1 MRSFRTELENPVVE
15 QDILDLEKKI
25 RLFHEGNIDDEKFR
39 SLRLARGVYGQR
51 QPGVQMIRIKIPY
64 GKLTMRQL
72 NRICEVSDTYSNGK
86 LHITTRQDIQIHYVS
101 LDDAPQLWAE
111 LEKDEVTL
119 REACGNTV
127 RNITASE
134 KAGIDAEEPFDV
146 TPYAHATFEYFL
158 RNPICQEMGR
168 KFKIAFSSS
177 EADTA
182 FAFIHDVGAIPV
194 VKTIDGE
201 EKRGFKV
208 LIGGGLGAQPYIA
221 ETAAEFMEEEK
232 LIPFIE
238 SLVRVFDRHGER
250 NRRMKARM
258 KFLLQDI
265 GKEELLRLAEEER
278 KSLKNQEIWVD
289 RSKVDSVVLPQEHA
303 AVEVEVTDEAK
314 FQKWKEANVFAQKQ
328 EGFYGILVRL
338 TLGNFDTTT
347 ARELIKIVEKYTA
360 DDFRLTIRQGILLKY
375 VREADL
381 KAIYNELD
389 KIGFAELGYD
399 TTADITACPGTD
411 TCVLGISSST
421 GIARV
426 LEDLVKVEYPD
437 LVTDDTFKIK
447 ISGCPNACGQ
457 HTIAQF
463 GIHGSSLRN
472 KANKMLLPA
481 AQILLGGGFDSTNT
495 PHIAD
500 KVIKIPSKRI
510 EDAFRIVVD
519 NYDEN
524 STEGEYFVDYY
535 KRQGK
540 DYFYD
545 ILKPLAVL
553 DDLTPEDY
561 LDWYTEEDKFQLHKA
576 VGECA
581 GVIIDLVQTLIFEA
595 EEKAGWAEEA
605 FKKGLFADAI
615 YHAYSSYVNAAK
627 ALLLDK
633 KVKLNSHMTVINRFA
648 EHYDAQFN
656 FAEGSFVDHVLRINK
671 NEPSEEFAKQYIE
684 EAKVFL
690 NDVSNLRKEDLAT
703 EDA

>member
-1 MRSFRTELENPVVE
+1 MRSFRTELENPTVE
-15 QDILDLEKKI
+15 KDILDLEKKI
-25 RLFHEGNIDDEKFR
+25 RLFHEGQIDDDKFR

-64 GKLTMRQL
+64 GKLTVRQL
-72 NRICEVSDTYSNGK
+72 DRICAVSDEYSNGK

-101 LDDAPQLWAE
+101 LDDSPKLWHE

-134 KAGIDAEEPFDV
+134 LAGIDPAEPFDV
-146 TPYAHATFEYFL
+146 TPYAHAAFEYFL

-177 EADTA
+177 VEDTA

-201 EKRGFKV
+201 ERRGFKV
-208 LIGGGLGAQPYIA
+208 LIGGGLGAQPRMA
-221 ETAAEFMEEEK
+221 ETAYEFLEEEK
-232 LIPFIE
+232 LIPFTE
-238 SLVRVFDRHGER
+238 ALVRVFDRHGER

-265 GKEELLRLAEEER
+265 GLEELLRLAEEER
-278 KSLKNQEIWVD
+278 LALKNKEIWVD
-289 RSKVDSVVLPQEHA
+289 RSKVDQVILPKETSN
-303 AVEVEVTDEAK
+303 VEVSIEDQDK
-314 FQKWKEANVFAQKQ
+314 FEKWSKANVFEQKQ
-328 EGFYGILVRL
+328 EGFYGVLVRL
-338 TLGNFDTTT
+338 KLGNFDTTI
-347 ARELIKIVEKYTA
+347 ARKLIDIVKDYAA
-360 DDFRLTIRQGILLKY
+360 DDIRLTIRQGILLKY
-375 VREADL
+375 VRKENL
-381 KAIYNELD
+381 KVLFNALNE
-389 KIGFAELGYD
+389 IGFAEPGYD
-399 TTADITACPGTD
+399 STADITACPGTD

-426 LEDLVKVEYPD
+426 LGDLIKEEYPD
-437 LVTDDTFKIK
+437 LLTEDTFKIK

-481 AQILLGGGFDSTNT
+481 AQILLGGGFDGENN

-510 EDAFRIVVD
+510 QDAFRTVVD
-519 NYDEN
+519 DHEEN

-540 DYFYD
+540 DYFYEL
-545 ILKPLAVL
+545 LKHLA
-553 DDLTPEDY
+553 DLESLEPQDY

-595 EEKAGWAEEA
+595 EEKVGWANEA
-605 FKKGLFADAI
+605 FENGLYADAV
-615 YHAYSSYVNAAK
+615 YHTYAAYVSAAK

-633 KVKLNSHMTVINRFA
+633 KVKLNSQMTVISRFA
-648 EHYDAQFN
+648 EHYDDQFN

-671 NEPSEEFAKQYIE
+671 HEPTKEFAEVYFSE
-684 EAKVFL
+684 VKVFL
-690 NDVSNLRKEDLAT
+690 NDIDKIRKQDLAA
-703 EDA
+703 EEA

>member
-1 MRSFRTELENPVVE
+1 MQSFRTELENPVVE

-25 RLFHEGNIDDEKFR
+25 RLFHNGEIDDDKFR

-64 GKLTMRQL
+64 GKLTTRQL
-72 NRICEVSDTYSNGK
+72 NRICDVSDEYSNGK

-101 LDDAPQLWAE
+101 LDDSPRLWHE

-134 KAGIDAEEPFDV
+134 LAGIDPAEPFDV

-177 EADTA
+177 VEDTA

-201 EKRGFKV
+201 ERRGFKV
-208 LIGGGLGAQPYIA
+208 LIGGGLGAQPYMA
-221 ETAAEFMEEEK
+221 ETAYEFLEEEK
-232 LIPFIE
+232 LIPFTE
-238 SLVRVFDRHGER
+238 SLIRVFDRHGER

-258 KFLLQDI
+258 KFLIQDI
-265 GKEELLRLAEEER
+265 GKEELLRLAQEEFN
-278 KSLKNQEIWVD
+278 SLENKEIWVD
-289 RSKVDSVVLPQEHA
+289 RSKVDQTELPKKGA
-303 AVEVEVTDEAK
+303 AVEVEIKDQAK
-314 FQKWKEANVFAQKQ
+314 FDKWSEANVFEQKQ
-328 EGFYGILVRL
+328 EGYYGVLVRL
-338 TLGNFDTTT
+338 PLGNFDTTT
-347 ARELIKIVEKYTA
+347 ARTLSQIVTDYAA
-360 DDFRLTIRQGILLKY
+360 DDIRLTIRQGILLKY
-375 VREADL
+375 VQKENL
-381 KAIYNELD
+381 KALFNALD
-389 KIGFAELGYD
+389 AIGFAEPGYD

-421 GIARV
+421 GLARV
-426 LEDLVKVEYPD
+426 LGDLIKVEYPD
-437 LVTDDTFKIK
+437 LLTDDTFKIK

-472 KANKMLLPA
+472 KENKMLLPA
-481 AQILLGGGFDSTNT
+481 AQILLGGGFDGESN

-510 EDAFRIVVD
+510 QDAFRAVVD
-519 NYDEN
+519 DYDQN
-524 STEGEYFVDYY
+524 APEGQYFVDYY
-535 KRQGK
+535 KAQGK
-540 DYFYD
+540 EYFYD
-545 ILKPLAVL
+545 LLKHLG
-553 DDLTPEDY
+553 DLSTLVPEDY
-561 LDWYTEEDKFQLHKA
+561 LDWYTEVDKFELHKA

-581 GVIIDLVQTLIFEA
+581 GVIIDLVQTLILEA
-595 EEKAGWAEEA
+595 EEKVGWANEA
-605 FKKGLFADAI
+605 ISKGLFADAV
-615 YHAYSSYVNAAK
+615 YHTYQAYVSAAK

-648 EHYDAQFN
+648 EHYDEKLQ

-671 NEPSEEFAKQYIE
+671 NEPTAEFAQTYFDEI
-684 EAKVFL
+684 KVFL
-690 NDVSNLRKEDLAT
+690 ENVSRIRKEDLQEA
-703 EDA
+703 

>member
-1 MRSFRTELENPVVE
+1 MRSFRTELENEIVE
-15 QDILDLEKKI
+15 KDILDLEKKI
-25 RLFHEGNIDDEKFR
+25 RLFHEGNIDDDKFR

-51 QPGVQMIRIKIPY
+51 QAGVQMIRIKIPY
-64 GKLTMRQL
+64 GKLTTRQL
-72 NRICEVSDTYSNGK
+72 NRICEVSDQYSNGK

-101 LDDAPQLWAE
+101 LDDSPALWSE

-134 KAGIDAEEPFDV
+134 KAGIDPNEPFDV
-146 TPYAHATFEYFL
+146 TPYAHAAFEYFL

-177 EADTA
+177 ESDTA

-194 VKTIDGE
+194 VKTVDGKE
-201 EKRGFKV
+201 VRGFKV
-208 LIGGGLGAQPYIA
+208 LIGGGLGAQPYMA
-221 ETAAEFMEEEK
+221 ETAYEFLEEEK
-232 LIPFIE
+232 LIPFTE
-238 SLVRVFDRHGER
+238 ALVRVFDRFGER

-278 KSLKNQEIWVD
+278 LALKNQEIWVD
-289 RSKVDSVVLPQEHA
+289 RSKVDSVVLPKEHTS
-303 AVEVEVTDEAK
+303 VEVEILD
-314 FQKWKEANVFAQKQ
+314 QKKYDKWLNANVFEQKQ
-328 EGFYGILVRL
+328 KGFFGVLVRL
-338 TLGNFDTTT
+338 QLGNFDTAT
-347 ARELIKIVEKYTA
+347 ARKLIKIVEKYTA
-360 DDFRLTIRQGILLKY
+360 DDIRLTIRQGLLLKFISK
-375 VREADL
+375 EDL
-381 KAIYNELD
+381 PALFNELD
-389 KIGFAELGYD
+389 AIGFAEPGYD
-399 TTADITACPGTD
+399 TTTDITACPGTD

-426 LEDLVKVEYPD
+426 LEDLIKVEYPD
-437 LVTDDTFKIK
+437 LITDDTFKIK

-472 KANKMLLPA
+472 KENKMQLPA
-481 AQILLGGGFDSTNT
+481 AQILLGGGFDGNGN

-510 EDAFRIVVD
+510 EDAFRSIVD
-519 NYDEN
+519 DYDQN
-524 STEGEYFVDYY
+524 STEGEYYVDYY

-540 DYFYD
+540 DYFYEL
-545 ILKPLAVL
+545 LKPLHSL
-553 DDLTPEDY
+553 ENLEPSDY
-561 LDWYTEEDKFQLHKA
+561 LDWYTQDDKFQLHKA

-595 EEKAGWAEEA
+595 EEKVGWSEEA
-605 FKKGLFADAI
+605 FKKGLFADSV
-615 YHAYSSYVNAAK
+615 YHAYAGYVSAAK

-633 KVKLNSHMTVINRFA
+633 KVKLNSQATVINRFA
-648 EHYDAQFN
+648 EHYDERFN
-656 FAEGSFVDHVLRINK
+656 FAEGTFVDHVLRINK
-671 NEPSEEFAKQYIE
+671 NEPTEEFAALYLS

-690 NDVSNLRKEDLAT
+690 NDVSELRKQDLAAT
-703 EDA
+703 EA